1 MGYFQY
7 CSTQEKAES
16 IVGVIAEYMD
26 INCVKFKSDFREIYK
41 AIHDYDN
48 WVTENCDGT
57 VVVYM
62 EEQYNKLFLVLLFE
76 QSSDAVA
83 FKICWG

>member
-7 CSTQEKAES
+7 CSTQERAES

-26 INCVKFKSDFREIYK
+26 INCVKFNSSYREIFK
-41 AIHDYDN
+41 AIHNYDD
-48 WVTENCDGT
+48 WVTKNCNGT
-57 VVVYM
+57 VVGYM
-62 EEQYNKLFLVLLFE
+62 EKQYDKQFLVLLFE